1 MTSSP
6 SSQEPTSLGVHL
18 VGSAPFP
25 STSTAFRE
33 HALGLPSRLKRIP
46 DGETGER
53 HYFTAFQAGKFSAAP
68 EVLVDFTDNQDSQR
82 KDFTVEEVKAAAEK
96 LEAKGGIETGYDV
109 AANESYS
116 VFRKLKEEGVIPK
129 DVKFQV
135 GIPSYV
141 LPRCD
146 CFLPQAQPNNA
157 RFVIRRR
164 VASTIGPMINHAF
177 QPALEPLY
185 EASLF
190 RALQNIQ
197 AAIPHDQLSIQL
209 DLAVDMGFWEGQYL
223 TPWFAQGEG
232 ANAVREYIVAYVGR
246 MMARIEEDVE
256 LGVHFCYG
264 DMAHKHFYEP
274 PTTLAITSLLTHMLV
289 FPHRISYIHF
299 PIPVSAQTS
308 LPTFLAP
315 LTDITPTLMEKGL
328 EVYPGVVQFDDEK
341 GTRERI
347 AAVTRACPG
356 LNFGVATECGWGRT
370 PEEQIGG
377 IMELLTL
384 LEFGGRI
391 LRARRSGK
399 RDSGEKEG
407 NEVMRSKPCDV
418 KRETEPEP

>member
-1 MTSSP
+1 
-6 SSQEPTSLGVHL
+6 
-18 VGSAPFP
+18 
-25 STSTAFRE
+25 
-33 HALGLPSRLKRIP
+33 
-46 DGETGER
+46 
-53 HYFTAFQAGKFSAAP
+53 
-68 EVLVDFTDNQDSQR
+68 
-82 KDFTVEEVKAAAEK
+82 FTVEEVKAAVEK

-135 GIPSYV
+135 GIPS
-141 LPRCD
+141 
-146 CFLPQAQPNNA
+146 
-157 RFVIRRR
+157 

-209 DLAVDMGFWEGQYL
+209 DLAVDMAFWEGQYL

-232 ANAVREYIVAYVGR
+232 VDAVREYIVAYVGR

-274 PTTLAITSLLTHMLV
+274 TAEQTAPSRAITSLLTHMLV

-356 LNFGVATECGWGRT
+356 LKFGVATECGWGRT

-377 IMELLTL
+377 IMKLLTRL
-384 LEFGGRI
+384 
-391 LRARRSGK
+391 
-399 RDSGEKEG
+399 
-407 NEVMRSKPCDV
+407 
-418 KRETEPEP
+418 

>member
-82 KDFTVEEVKAAAEK
+82 KDFTVEEVKAAVEK

-135 GIPSYV
+135 GIPS
-141 LPRCD
+141 
-146 CFLPQAQPNNA
+146 
-157 RFVIRRR
+157 

-232 ANAVREYIVAYVGR
+232 ANA
-246 MMARIEEDVE
+246 
-256 LGVHFCYG
+256 
-264 DMAHKHFYEP
+264 
-274 PTTLAITSLLTHMLV
+274 
-289 FPHRISYIHF
+289 
-299 PIPVSAQTS
+299 TS

-328 EVYPGVVQFDDEK
+328 EVYPGVVQCDDEK

-356 LNFGVATECGWGRT
+356 LKFGVATECGWGRT

-377 IMELLTL
+377 IMKLLTRL
-384 LEFGGRI
+384 
-391 LRARRSGK
+391 S
-399 RDSGEKEG
+399 S
-407 NEVMRSKPCDV
+407 EV
-418 KRETEPEP
+418 ET

>member
-82 KDFTVEEVKAAAEK
+82 KDFTVEEVKAAVEK

-135 GIPSYV
+135 GIPS
-141 LPRCD
+141 
-146 CFLPQAQPNNA
+146 
-157 RFVIRRR
+157 

-209 DLAVDMGFWEGQYL
+209 DLAVDMAFWEGQYL

-232 ANAVREYIVAYVGR
+232 VDAVREYIVAYVGR

-356 LNFGVATECGWGRT
+356 LKFGVATECGWGRT

-377 IMELLTL
+377 IMKLLTRL
-384 LEFGGRI
+384 SSEVRWRLE
-391 LRARRSGK
+391 SEE
-399 RDSGEKEG
+399 GEGESSKNGG

-418 KRETEPEP
+418 KRETEP